1 MFSKRVAFSAVVIG
15 AVLVACTSRGGGPAF
30 VPQGNTVTIPA
41 FDSQLLI
48 TANLPARTV
57 GEELP
62 SAGLGTIK
70 STYWKAVLGGYTQ
83 TRYSQSLGFPT
94 GTKITL
100 RNLSKKTP
108 HTLNVVAKIS
118 RPPAKFP
125 KNPAL
130 KTLPH
135 GNGVLETG
143 YASGVIQPGKAVT
156 ITLSQ
161 PGIYLIGCAYHYGQ
175 GMHDVF
181 VVGPKAK
188 PGQQATPPPKSTS
201 KPSASPSTG
210 PSPTGYGGY

>member
-1 MFSKRVAFSAVVIG
+1 MFNKRVAFSTVLIG
-15 AVLVACTSRGGGPAF
+15 AVLVACTSHGGGSSF
-30 VPQGNTVTIPA
+30 VPQGSTYTIPA

-48 TANLPARTV
+48 TANLPPRTV

-70 STYWKAVLGGYTQ
+70 STYWKATLGGYTQ
-83 TRYSQSLGFPT
+83 MRYSQSLGFPT

-100 RNLSKKTP
+100 RNLSRKTP
-108 HTLNVVAKIS
+108 HTLNVVAKIKG
-118 RPPAKFP
+118 PPAKFP
-125 KNPAL
+125 KNPSL

-135 GNGVLETG
+135 GNGVLTVG
-143 YASGVIQPGKAVT
+143 YASGVIQPGKSVT

-161 PGIYLIGCAYHYGQ
+161 PGIYLIGCAYHYSQ

-181 VVGPKAK
+181 VVGSKAK

-201 KPSASPSTG
+201 NPSSSPSTG
-210 PSPTGYGGY
+210 PSPTGYGG